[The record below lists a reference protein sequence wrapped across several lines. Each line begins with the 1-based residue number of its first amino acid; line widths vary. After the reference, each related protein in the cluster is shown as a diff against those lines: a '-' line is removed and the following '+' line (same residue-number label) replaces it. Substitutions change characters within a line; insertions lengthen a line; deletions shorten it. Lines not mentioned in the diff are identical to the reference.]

1 MRKWFGWLSVGLV
14 GLLLGTALGW
24 VVWGQQS
31 SARPHHRMAP
41 ITSTGKAVQGKPNA
55 ADIGFCQDM
64 TVHHNQALQM
74 ATFAL
79 VNSQDQEIKR
89 LALQILTSQ
98 ATEKGLMSGWL
109 ILWEAPELPSGPH
122 MAWMGKMDH
131 QSMGHQTGSGLMPG
145 MASMAEMT
153 RLGRLKGRDFDIFF
167 LQLMIRHHGGG
178 IEMATAAADQA
189 ATPAVRGLALEMA
202 RVQTQENGLML
213 AQLKDLGGAP
223 KP

>member
-1 MRKWFGWLSVGLV
+1 MKKWSGWLALGLLGLV
-14 GLLLGTALGW
+14 LATALGW
-24 VVWGQQS
+24 FVWGNQGLM
-31 SARPHHRMAP
+31 RPHHRMAP
-41 ITSTGKAVQGKPNA
+41 GTSTEKTNQSKPNA

-122 MAWMGKMDH
+122 MAWMGQLDH
-131 QSMGHQTGSGLMPG
+131 QSMGHHSSSGLMPG

-153 RLGRLKGRDFDIFF
+153 ELGRLRGRDFDILF

-202 RVQTQENGLML
+202 RVQTQENGIML
-213 AQLKDLGGAP
+213 AKLKDLGAAP
-223 KP
+223 KS